1 MQHLK
6 WVWQSAS
13 GERWK
18 LIVAY
23 SLYAVLPLM
32 FLINPKISS
41 ELIDRGIEGG
51 ETNLI
56 VPLALAMVGVVF
68 VRMLLTYTSNVM
80 SNWGSQGIIF
90 RIRTGL
96 YQEMQRKDMRFYD
109 QNRTGDLMTA
119 MSNDMEIVRHNIC
132 YIWRRLVFCPMLFLM
147 AIVYYF
153 TVDWIYAVSM
163 LAISPLIV
171 IVLRLYTRRVGP
183 LYRELRE
190 RLSKLSTTAQEN
202 IDGNRVVK
210 AFANEAYEIDR
221 FTDRNKYY
229 LQQNLQVVIAWLKVY
244 PVVEILGQALT
255 IISLL
260 TGGLLMIDG
269 RMTLGQYWACNS
281 LVWAVSNPLREIG
294 TLLNSV
300 QQFFA
305 SADRLMAIQNFPIRI
320 HNPEEPYIPETHSEG
335 DIDLINVTLKYDK
348 TVILDDVSLSIKAGQ
363 TIAIMGETG
372 SGKTTITNLIA
383 RFVDPSKGCVMV
395 DGVNVKDWDLQTLRH
410 QIGMATQDVFLFSDT
425 IDGNIAYGDPEMPEE
440 QVYEFARKAAAD
452 DFIRKMPQ
460 GYETI
465 VGERGVGLSGGQK
478 QRIALARALALRPS
492 ILILDDTTSA
502 VDMETEK
509 YIQHQ
514 LQNLDFK
521 CTKIIIA
528 QRISSVRHADRIVV
542 LKNGKIV
549 EQGTH
554 QELLAKKGFY
564 AEINAIQRGSVEGVT
579 CG

>member
-80 SNWGSQGIIF
+80 SDWGSQGIIF

-335 DIDLINVTLKYDK
+335 NIDLINVTLKYDK
-348 TVILDDVSLSIKAGQ
+348 TVVLDDVSLSIKAGQ

-383 RFVDPSKGCVMV
+383 RFADPSKGCVMV

-528 QRISSVRHADRIVV
+528 QRISSVRHADQIVV